1 VSVRLRLVL
10 GSTLMLFLELALIRW
25 TGANV
30 LHLSYFSNFVLLGSF
45 LGIGLGFLRT
55 DPGRPA
61 RPYYSPVVL
70 LALVGFILAF
80 PVAVD
85 RQSSDA
91 IFFTSLDASGPPLW
105 VALPVIFLAIA
116 AIMAGPGELV
126 AECFHQ
132 LPRLDAY
139 RFDLIG
145 SLIGIAAFTGLA
157 FAGAPS
163 AVWGLVVG
171 GLFLVLLG
179 PPARG
184 IAIAT
189 GVGLVALLYGEST
202 LAGDDLSVTWSPY
215 YKITTHERAESDGGT
230 SLMVSVNGIPHQRV
244 TLAERREKQ
253 EPQYTVPYE
262 RIAAQQVTGGTG
274 QPTIHPPTGSATQAT
289 LPGLD
294 RVLIVG
300 AGTGTDVAIA
310 LRHGAAHID
319 AVEIDPKLAQL
330 GRDRNPDHVYSDPR
344 VRVHVD
350 DGRAFLERTD
360 TKYNLIL
367 FALPDSLTLVSGASS
382 LRLESYLF
390 TEQALAA
397 AHDHLAPGGAFAMY
411 NFYREAWLV
420 DRLAGTI
427 DTVFGHPPCVD
438 AKPSWGQQA
447 VMVAGL
453 TPADQRCAA
462 TWSRSAATPAPS
474 TDDRPFL
481 YIKDGT
487 FPTLYIVAL
496 FLILVASA
504 LAVRVTSRAPVR
516 RMLPYR
522 DLFLLGAAFLLLETK
537 SVTGFALLFGTT
549 WVVNALVFAGVLIAV
564 LAAVET
570 TRRFRTPPLPV
581 MYAVL
586 LGGLALAWLVPSSWL
601 LSLPLAPRAV
611 LAVAIAFM
619 PVFAANVIFSKRFA
633 DTAEPTVAFAAN
645 LLGAMLGGCLE
656 YLALIT
662 GYNALLLIAAA
673 LYIGAYVVRPRQ
685 AVQGMRDLIP
695 APGVPRAAGTTANR

>member
-1 VSVRLRLVL
+1 MSVRLRLVL

-126 AECFHQ
+126 AECFHL

-145 SLIGIAAFTGLA
+145 SLIGIVAFTGLA

-262 RIAAQQVTGGTG
+262 RIAAQQVTGGIG
-274 QPTIHPPTGSATQAT
+274 QPTIHPPTGSATQAR

-300 AGTGTDVAIA
+300 AGTGTDVVIA
-310 LRHGAAHID
+310 LRHGAARID

-438 AKPSWGQQA
+438 AKPNWGQQA

-504 LAVRVTSRAPVR
+504 LAVRVTSRAPLR

-685 AVQGMRDLIP
+685 AVQGMRGLIP

>member
-1 VSVRLRLVL
+1 
-10 GSTLMLFLELALIRW
+10 MA
-25 TGANV
+25 
-30 LHLSYFSNFVLLGSF
+30 
-45 LGIGLGFLRT
+45 
-55 DPGRPA
+55 PA
-61 RPYYSPVVL
+61 RRR
-70 LALVGFILAF
+70 GR
-80 PVAVD
+80 D
-85 RQSSDA
+85 R
-91 IFFTSLDASGPPLW
+91 PE
-105 VALPVIFLAIA
+105 V
-116 AIMAGPGELV
+116 
-126 AECFHQ
+126 
-132 LPRLDAY
+132 
-139 RFDLIG
+139 
-145 SLIGIAAFTGLA
+145 
-157 FAGAPS
+157 
-163 AVWGLVVG
+163 
-171 GLFLVLLG
+171 
-179 PPARG
+179 
-184 IAIAT
+184 
-189 GVGLVALLYGEST
+189 
-202 LAGDDLSVTWSPY
+202 
-215 YKITTHERAESDGGT
+215 
-230 SLMVSVNGIPHQRV
+230 
-244 TLAERREKQ
+244 
-253 EPQYTVPYE
+253 
-262 RIAAQQVTGGTG
+262 
-274 QPTIHPPTGSATQAT
+274 
-289 LPGLD
+289 
-294 RVLIVG
+294 
-300 AGTGTDVAIA
+300 
-310 LRHGAAHID
+310 
-319 AVEIDPKLAQL
+319 AQL

-360 TKYNLIL
+360 TKYDLIL

-438 AKPSWGQQA
+438 AKPNWGQQA

-487 FPTLYIVAL
+487 FPTLYFVAL

-504 LAVRVTSRAPVR
+504 LAARVSSRAPCGSVGR
-516 RMLPYR
+516 ALTRMLPYR

-633 DTAEPTVAFAAN
+633 DTAEPTSRS
-645 LLGAMLGGCLE
+645 LE
-656 YLALIT
+656 PAGRHARWL
-662 GYNALLLIAAA
+662 
-673 LYIGAYVVRPRQ
+673 PR
-685 AVQGMRDLIP
+685 I
-695 APGVPRAAGTTANR
+695 PRADLRL

>member
-1 VSVRLRLVL
+1 
-10 GSTLMLFLELALIRW
+10 
-25 TGANV
+25 
-30 LHLSYFSNFVLLGSF
+30 
-45 LGIGLGFLRT
+45 
-55 DPGRPA
+55 
-61 RPYYSPVVL
+61 
-70 LALVGFILAF
+70 
-80 PVAVD
+80 
-85 RQSSDA
+85 
-91 IFFTSLDASGPPLW
+91 
-105 VALPVIFLAIA
+105 
-116 AIMAGPGELV
+116 
-126 AECFHQ
+126 
-132 LPRLDAY
+132 
-139 RFDLIG
+139 
-145 SLIGIAAFTGLA
+145 
-157 FAGAPS
+157 
-163 AVWGLVVG
+163 
-171 GLFLVLLG
+171 
-179 PPARG
+179 
-184 IAIAT
+184 
-189 GVGLVALLYGEST
+189 
-202 LAGDDLSVTWSPY
+202 
-215 YKITTHERAESDGGT
+215 
-230 SLMVSVNGIPHQRV
+230 LMVSVKGIPHQRV

-262 RIAAQQVTGGTG
+262 RIAAQQVTSGTG
-274 QPTIHPPTGSATQAT
+274 QPTIHPPTGSATQAR

-360 TKYNLIL
+360 MKYNLIL

-438 AKPSWGQQA
+438 AKPNWGQQA

-504 LAVRVTSRAPVR
+504 LAVRVTSRAPLR

-685 AVQGMRDLIP
+685 AVQGTHGLIP
-695 APGVPRAAGTTANR
+695 APGVARAAGTTASR